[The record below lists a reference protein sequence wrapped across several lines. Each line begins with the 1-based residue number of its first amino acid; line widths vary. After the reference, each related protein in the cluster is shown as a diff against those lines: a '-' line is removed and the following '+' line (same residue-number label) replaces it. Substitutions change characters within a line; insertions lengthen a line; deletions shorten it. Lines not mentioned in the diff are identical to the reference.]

1 METEIISSDYETLKK
16 AIDSLN
22 KEFGDVIK
30 PLEKLNSQPTVVV
43 KLDNVYNI
51 RKYNSHLYTFFDD
64 TKIILTK

>member
-1 METEIISSDYETLKK
+1 MEIEIISSDYETLEK
-16 AIDSLN
+16 AIHSLN
-22 KEFGDVIK
+22 REFGDVIE
-30 PLEKLNSQPTVVV
+30 PLEKLNTQPTLLV

>member
-1 METEIISSDYETLKK
+1 MEIEIISSDYETLEK
-16 AIDSLN
+16 AIRSLN

-30 PLEKLNSQPTVVV
+30 PLEKLNTQPTLLV
-43 KLDNVYNI
+43 KLDNIYNI